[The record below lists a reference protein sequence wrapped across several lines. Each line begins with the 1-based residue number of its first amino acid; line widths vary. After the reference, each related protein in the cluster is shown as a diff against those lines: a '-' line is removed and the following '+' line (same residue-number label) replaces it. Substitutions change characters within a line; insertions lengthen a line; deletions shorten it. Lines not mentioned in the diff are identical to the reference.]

1 MARSNVRLAAR
12 LVPLLLVGMFPAR
25 AYAQD
30 NFEIQVYDSETA
42 GPWRVGLETHL
53 IYIVTGSTVTSPE
66 GEAPTNHQF
75 HLTFEPHLGIGTW
88 VELGMYLQTAIRP
101 DEGFEYAGVKLRCKL
116 RLDEK
121 LAGAIGLAIN
131 FEISNVPRQFEPNVW
146 GSEIRP
152 IIDGRWG
159 LFYASFNPIF
169 DIDLNGPQAGL
180 PQFEPAAKVAFDV
193 VHSLALGLEYY
204 GAYGPITHTLPLSE
218 STNRLFA
225 ALDFTS
231 DYFDLNFGVGY
242 GFTAPEQWLVK
253 AILGF
258 HGKSSP

>member
-1 MARSNVRLAAR
+1 
-12 LVPLLLVGMFPAR
+12 
-25 AYAQD
+25 
-30 NFEIQVYDSETA
+30 
-42 GPWRVGLETHL
+42 
-53 IYIVTGSTVTSPE
+53 
-66 GEAPTNHQF
+66 
-75 HLTFEPHLGIGTW
+75 
-88 VELGMYLQTAIRP
+88 MYLQTAIRP

-204 GAYGPITHTLPLSE
+204 GALRAHHPYASALGVHQPTLRCPGLHQRLLRPQFRRGLWLHRPRAVARQSHSGLSWQE
-218 STNRLFA
+218 QPVKRRRLGLPGDRA
-225 ALDFTS
+225 GEARGSRTTEGRREAKQADTS
-231 DYFDLNFGVGY
+231 MGTRGE
-242 GFTAPEQWLVK
+242 G
-253 AILGF
+253 
-258 HGKSSP
+258 

>member
-1 MARSNVRLAAR
+1 MRCLW
-12 LVPLLLVGMFPAR
+12 LLLALALFPGR
-25 AYAQD
+25 AFGQD

-42 GPWRVGLETHL
+42 GPWHVGLETHL
-53 IYIVTGSTVTSPE
+53 IYFVTGSTVTSPD
-66 GEAPTNHQF
+66 GQAPTNHQF

-88 VELGMYLQTAIRP
+88 VELGLYIQTAIRP
-101 DEGFEYAGVKLRCKL
+101 DYGFEYAGVKLRCKL

-131 FEISNVPRQFEPNVW
+131 FEISDVPRQFEPNVW

-159 LFYASFNPIF
+159 IFYASFNPII
-169 DIDLNGPQAGL
+169 DIDLNGPVAGR
-180 PQFEPAAKVAFDV
+180 PQFEPAVKVAFNV
-193 VHSLALGLEYY
+193 IQSLALGLEYY
-204 GAYGPITHTLPLSE
+204 GAYGPIGNPLPISE
-218 STNRLFA
+218 STNRLFV

-242 GFTAPEQWLVK
+242 GFTGPEQWIVK

-258 HGKSSP
+258 HGKGQP